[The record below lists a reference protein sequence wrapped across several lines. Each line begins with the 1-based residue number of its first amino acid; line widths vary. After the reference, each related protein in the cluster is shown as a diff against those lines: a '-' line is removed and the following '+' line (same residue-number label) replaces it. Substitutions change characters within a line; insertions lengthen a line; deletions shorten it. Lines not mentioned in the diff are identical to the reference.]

1 MRALHCGAGEPFKA
15 HERARATSCAPRVHL
30 RINHRLIKTPGPDG
44 TGPLDVGFEPASCT
58 VVEGKGAKG
67 KGNPKPPGSLRLV
80 QSVYHIR
87 RNIKLYIVLDEIL
100 TLFEIET
107 RPRIDVGLWTST

>member
-1 MRALHCGAGEPFKA
+1 MGP
-15 HERARATSCAPRVHL
+15 
-30 RINHRLIKTPGPDG
+30 IN
-44 TGPLDVGFEPASCT
+44 VGFEPASCT
-58 VVEGKGAKG
+58 VVEGRRGDKEGSEEKG
-67 KGNPKPPGSLRLV
+67 KPKPPGSLRLV

-107 RPRIDVGLWTST
+107 CPRIDVGLWTST